1 MINIEKLKKDAE
13 EKKKFKKKCYKKILE
28 MCLNKIEIV
37 AKTDT
42 NNTWFEIPVFL
53 FGYPSYKI
61 EDASNYVMKKLKD
74 NGFKV
79 FFLNPNLLFINWL
92 I

>member
-13 EKKKFKKKCYKKILE
+13 EKKKFRKKCYKKILE
-28 MCLNKIEIV
+28 MCLSKIEIV
-37 AKTDT
+37 AKTET
-42 NNTWFEIPVFL
+42 TKTWYEIPAFV

-61 EDASNYVMKKLKD
+61 EEASKYVMKKLEE

-79 FFLNPNLLFINWL
+79 FFLKPNIIFINWL

>member
-1 MINIEKLKKDAE
+1 MINIEKLRKDAE
-13 EKKKFKKKCYKKILE
+13 EKKKFRKKCYKKILE
-28 MCLNKIEIV
+28 MCLCKIEIV
-37 AKTDT
+37 AKTET
-42 NNTWFEIPVFL
+42 TNTWYEIPSFV

-61 EDASNYVMKKLKD
+61 EEASRYVMKKLEE

-79 FFLNPNLLFINWL
+79 FFLKPNIIFINWL

>member
-13 EKKKFKKKCYKKILE
+13 EKKKYKKKCFKKILE
-28 MCLNKIEIV
+28 MCLSKIEIV

-42 NNTWFEIPVFL
+42 TNTWYEIPVFV

-61 EDASNYVMKKLKD
+61 EEASKYVMKKLEE

-79 FFLNPNLLFINWL
+79 FFLKPNIIFINWL